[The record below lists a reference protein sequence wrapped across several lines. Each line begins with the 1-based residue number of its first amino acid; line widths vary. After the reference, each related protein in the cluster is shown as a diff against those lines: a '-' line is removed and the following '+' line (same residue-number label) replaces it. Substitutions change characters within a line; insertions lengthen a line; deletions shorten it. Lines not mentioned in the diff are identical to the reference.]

1 MTRIEHIGDATLY
14 LGDCTEAFSAI
25 GAVSSVI
32 TDPPFE
38 AEAHTLQR
46 RTLGR
51 GSEDGR
57 RDIQDGALPFA
68 AITERER
75 SGLCQWAVGSC
86 SGWLL
91 AFCQAEAIGLWRR
104 SMEGAGAKWRRT
116 GVWIKPD
123 GMPQFTGDR
132 PGVGY
137 ESIAMAWCGQGKS
150 KWNGGGKH
158 GVWIIPKSDR
168 GQGHGGRAN
177 EHPTQKPLRLMSE
190 LVSLF
195 SAEGDLVCDPF
206 MGSGTTG
213 VACVGLGRRFV
224 GAEINPK
231 YFELA
236 CERIAAAYAQ
246 GRLFA

>member
-1 MTRIEHIGDATLY
+1 MSESQTIGLATVY
-14 LGDCTEAFSAI
+14 LGNCLEILPSLETVDA
-25 GAVSSVI
+25 VI

-46 RTLGR
+46 RALGR

-57 RDIQDGALPFA
+57 RDIKDAALPFA
-68 AITERER
+68 AITELER
-75 SGLCQWAVGSC
+75 SGLCQWAAAHC

-91 AFCQAEAIGLWRR
+91 AFCQAEALGSWRT
-104 SMEGAGAKWRRT
+104 SMEAAGAKWRRA

-132 PGVGY
+132 PGMGY

-158 GVWIIPKSDR
+158 GVWTFPKHDG

-177 EHPTQKPLRLMSE
+177 EHPTQKPIRLMSE

-195 SAEGDLVCDPF
+195 SSEGQVVCDPF

-213 VACVGLGRRFV
+213 VACLGLGRRFV
-224 GAEINPK
+224 GIELNRK
-231 YFELA
+231 YFDLA
-236 CERIAAAYAQ
+236 CERLEAAQSQ